1 MVNDDEKYYYFAVK
15 SKLELHSSEWLR
27 SKTESITNGDNCFQ
41 NASND
46 ALDYQRIKKD
56 PQEISKIKPYI
67 NQYNWEGIE
76 FPAVPK
82 DWKMFEQN
90 NKEMILNILFVPH
103 NYKEIR
109 LAYISKHNHQRKNQ
123 VILLMITDDGERWHY
138 LAVRSLSALLRGI
151 SSSNNGD
158 FYCLNCFHSY
168 RTLNKLKK
176 HERVCN
182 NHDYCRVDMPGEGKN
197 ILKYSPRDKSLKPLL
212 IIYADLEC
220 LLKKEQSC
228 QNNPKNSYTERK
240 AKHKPSGY
248 SLSLNC
254 SFDKKRDKSFIEEK
268 IALKSFIMIQKS
280 L

>member
-1 MVNDDEKYYYFAVK
+1 M
-15 SKLELHSSEWLR
+15 L
-27 SKTESITNGDNCFQ
+27 I
-41 NASND
+41 
-46 ALDYQRIKKD
+46 
-56 PQEISKIKPYI
+56 
-67 NQYNWEGIE
+67 
-76 FPAVPK
+76 
-82 DWKMFEQN
+82 
-90 NKEMILNILFVPH
+90 
-103 NYKEIR
+103 
-109 LAYISKHNHQRKNQ
+109 
-123 VILLMITDDGERWHY
+123 ITDDGERWHY
-138 LAVRSLSALLRGI
+138 IAVRSLSILFRRI

-248 SLSLNC
+248 SLSLIC
-254 SFDKKRDKSFIEEK
+254 SFDETKKRRKFYRRRDCIPHFCRDLKELVIEIINYKEEEMTTLTSDEVTLYVSQKVYRICKGGFCYDKNKKQEFKLYQQSMIIVITPENLEELLIV
-268 IALKSFIMIQKS
+268 IAIYNTKYLEKF